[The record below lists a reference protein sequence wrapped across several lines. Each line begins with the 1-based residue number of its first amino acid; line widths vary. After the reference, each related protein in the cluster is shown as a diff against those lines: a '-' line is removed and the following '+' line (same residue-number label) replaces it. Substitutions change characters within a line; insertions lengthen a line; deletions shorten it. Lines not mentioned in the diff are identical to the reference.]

1 MSRLISIAATIG
13 LTCIPLGAQEAQQEQ
28 QEQQEQQQP
37 QQQGAQQRQAGQA
50 GQRQRRPRGF
60 RRRSFLNEWKPGTTM
75 VRPGRYRPP
84 DFPAPS
90 ILDYKPESTL
100 VTEEHEVPSARFP
113 TVDIHSHHRQPMT
126 PERMASLVKEM
137 DQLNLRTIVDLS
149 GGSGEAL
156 RKDVDAVAASAHADR
171 FRFFANIAF
180 EDVGPGF
187 GKRTAAQLDE
197 DLRNGAIGLKIG
209 KGLGLRVRK
218 TDGSRLKVDD
228 PELDPIW
235 ETCGKHDVPVLI
247 HTAEPME
254 FFEPIDFTNERWLE
268 LALFDDRRYPEG
280 EFPRFDEL
288 LEERARMFAR
298 HPKTKFIAAHFGYY
312 GHDLARG
319 AKALDELP
327 NLFLD
332 ISAVLYEFGRQPRA
346 ARKFFITYQ
355 DRLLFGK
362 DSWQPIEFPYYWRVL
377 ETADEYF
384 DYYRD
389 YHAFWK
395 LYGLELP
402 DDVLKKVY
410 YQNALRLT
418 PGLPQT
424 GWPE

>member
-1 MSRLISIAATIG
+1 MSRLISIATAIV
-13 LTCIPLGAQEAQQEQ
+13 LLSIPGAAQEAQQEQ
-28 QEQQEQQQP
+28 EQP
-37 QQQGAQQRQAGQA
+37 QVETQQRQAGTQ
-50 GQRQRRPRGF
+50 GQRRRAGGF
-60 RRRSFLNEWKPGTTM
+60 RQRSFLKEWKPGTTM
-75 VRPGRYRPP
+75 VRPGQFRPP

-100 VTEEHEVPSARFP
+100 VTEEHQVRSARYP

-126 PERMASLVKEM
+126 PERMASLAAEM
-137 DQLNLRTIVDLS
+137 DELNLRTIVDLS
-149 GGSGEAL
+149 GGSGESL
-156 RKDVDAVAASAHADR
+156 RKDVESVAAGWHADR

-187 GKRTAAQLDE
+187 GERAARQLDQ
-197 DLRNGAIGLKIG
+197 DIRNGAIGLKIG
-209 KGLGLRVRK
+209 KSLGLRVRK
-218 TDGSRLKVDD
+218 TDGTRLQVDD
-228 PELDPIW
+228 PALDPIW
-235 ETCGKHDVPVLI
+235 ETCARHDVPVLI

-288 LEERARMFAR
+288 IEERTRMFAR

-319 AKALDELP
+319 AEALDALP
-327 NLFLD
+327 NLNLD

-346 ARKFFITYQ
+346 ARKFFIRYQ

-389 YHAFWK
+389 YHAYWK

-402 DDVLKKVY
+402 DEVLKKVY

>member
-1 MSRLISIAATIG
+1 MSRLISLFAAITLAG
-13 LTCIPLGAQEAQQEQ
+13 IPSAAQEAAPEKEQEQ
-28 QEQQEQQQP
+28 PEQSQERSQP
-37 QQQGAQQRQAGQA
+37 RQAGEQR
-50 GQRQRRPRGF
+50 QRQRRQF
-60 RRRSFLNEWKPGTTM
+60 RQRSFLKEWKPGTTM
-75 VRPGRYRPP
+75 VRPGQFRPP

-100 VTEEHEVPSARFP
+100 VTEEHDVPSARYP
-113 TVDIHSHHRQPMT
+113 TVDIHSHHRRPMT
-126 PERMASLVKEM
+126 PERMASLVAEM
-137 DQLNLRTIVDLS
+137 DKLNLRTIVDLS
-149 GGSGEAL
+149 GGSGESL
-156 RKDVDAVAASAHADR
+156 RKDVEAVAAGSHGDR
-171 FRFFANIAF
+171 FRFFANVAF

-187 GKRTAAQLDE
+187 GERAAAQLDE
-197 DLRNGAIGLKIG
+197 DIRNGAIGLKIG
-209 KGLGLRVRK
+209 KSLGLRVHK
-218 TDGSRLKVDD
+218 TDGTRLQVDD

-235 ETCGKHDVPVLI
+235 QTCARHDVPVLI

-268 LALFDDRRYPEG
+268 LALFDDRRYPDG

-288 LEERARMFAR
+288 LEERTRMFAR

-327 NLFLD
+327 NLNLD

-346 ARKFFITYQ
+346 ARKFFIRYQ

-389 YHAFWK
+389 YHASWK

-402 DDVLKKVY
+402 DEVLKKVY
-410 YQNALRLT
+410 YQNAVRLT